1 MNFLSVADLD
11 QAQERLQELEKLIAA
26 RGRDNPNAQLLK
38 TMPGI
43 GTLTAISLASR
54 IGDVSRFPRARSLA
68 NYWGLTPGCR
78 NSGENDQR
86 LGRITKA
93 GNNTARWLLAQ
104 VTYQVLRKDG
114 RLRKWY
120 KRIKRRRGSG
130 AARVAVMRKLATVI
144 WHILNKQQSDFG
156 CRAIAVA

>member
-1 MNFLSVADLD
+1 MNFLLADLK
-11 QAQERLQELEKLIAA
+11 QIQERLLELEKLIAQ
-26 RGRDNPNAQLLK
+26 RGRDNPDAQLLK

-43 GTLTAISLASR
+43 GAFTAISLAAG
-54 IGDVSRFPRARSLA
+54 IGDVQRFPRAGSLA

-78 NSGENDQR
+78 NSGENNQR

-114 RLRKWY
+114 RLREWY
-120 KRIKRRRGSG
+120 KKIKRRRGSG
-130 AARVAVMRKLATVI
+130 VVARVAVMRKLTTVI
-144 WHILNKQQSDFG
+144 WHILSKQQSCFE
-156 CRAIAVA
+156 CRAIAAA